1 MIVMSVDPALRNT
14 GVTIYNTALD
24 ILIHAELIVTAKS
37 KDKKVKVTADLDQ
50 ATAFIA
56 GELQRLINDY
66 EPDTIVFETSAA
78 AGKSAMAARS
88 LGIIKG
94 VMWGVITANGIE
106 AVTYTENEVKKGVG
120 AVTKNSEKRELMDIA
135 IKHYP
140 QLNVKEWQN
149 KSTGELLGKF
159 EHIADSVCVYLT
171 HKSKGNTCTT
181 K

>member
-14 GVTIYNTALD
+14 GVTIYNTTLD
-24 ILIHAELIVTAKS
+24 MLIHAELVVTAKS
-37 KDKKVKVTADLDQ
+37 KDKKVKVTAELDQ
-50 ATAFIA
+50 ATAYIA
-56 GELQRLINDY
+56 GELQRLIDDY
-66 EPDTIVFETSAA
+66 APDTIVFETSAA

-120 AVTKNSEKRELMDIA
+120 GKRDSSKRELMDIA